1 MSTMKK
7 KIDKGKWP
15 FLKQWVSL
23 IDVWLYFLNWLRW
36 WELTQTNIETLVE
49 DRYTRDVHALSL
61 RKLTLINQEVT
72 YIAYLKYSHLHIT

>member
-1 MSTMKK
+1 MTIFKTV
-7 KIDKGKWP
+7 GE
-15 FLKQWVSL
+15 
-23 IDVWLYFLNWLRW
+23 LNTCLTLFSKLAEV
-36 WELTQTNIETLVE
+36 WELTQTNIETLGE